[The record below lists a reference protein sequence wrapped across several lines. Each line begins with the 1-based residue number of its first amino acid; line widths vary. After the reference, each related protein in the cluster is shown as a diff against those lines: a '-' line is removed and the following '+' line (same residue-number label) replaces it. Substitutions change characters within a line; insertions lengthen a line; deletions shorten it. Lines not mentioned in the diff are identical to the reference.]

1 MFQNFAPSGSICLLV
16 LHVPFHSAQRHTA
29 TAIRQDRAERSMETI
44 PSFDQLFLAIEN
56 HWKQWWNDPKTIDV
70 NGQRPKNIQW
80 WWFSQKNIEIYNG
93 FCNIIDIFNVLRKLW
108 NHVFCR
114 IVFDVMVLLITLY
127 FLSCK
132 HAFHCKLNS
141 RTFYCIGFS
150 KPFSSKIWK
159 LSKNHWGQC
168 TVSPKIVLPSFSS
181 KAGSLLQYQCK
192 WK

>member
-1 MFQNFAPSGSICLLV
+1 MSSSSSASNSDDFPFFWNLYCSSRTRVTVVWRSINICWNYSHTSWVRLPAPVWLKFQQMLTKLQNAKK
-16 LHVPFHSAQRHTA
+16 HSMVMV
-29 TAIRQDRAERSMETI
+29 S
-44 PSFDQLFLAIEN
+44 S
-56 HWKQWWNDPKTIDV
+56 
-70 NGQRPKNIQW
+70 KNV
-80 WWFSQKNIEIYNG
+80 EIYNG

-159 LSKNHWGQC
+159 LSK
-168 TVSPKIVLPSFSS
+168 K
-181 KAGSLLQYQCK
+181 SLRSVHG
-192 WK
+192 

>member
-1 MFQNFAPSGSICLLV
+1 MKGKKV
-16 LHVPFHSAQRHTA
+16 LSVGPLHQKRYGRIHDSKVCGEHWKYQWCCK
-29 TAIRQDRAERSMETI
+29 
-44 PSFDQLFLAIEN
+44 N
-56 HWKQWWNDPKTIDV
+56 HWCQWPETKKHSMV
-70 NGQRPKNIQW
+70 MVSSKNV
-80 WWFSQKNIEIYNG
+80 EIYNG
-93 FCNIIDIFNVLRKLW
+93 LCKIIDISNVLRKLW
-108 NHVFCR
+108 NHVIYR

>member
-1 MFQNFAPSGSICLLV
+1 MFQNSAPSGSICLLV
-16 LHVPFHSAQRHTA
+16 LLVPFHSAQRHTA
-29 TAIRQDRAERSMETI
+29 TAIQQDRAERSIETI
-44 PSFDQLFLAIEN
+44 PLFDQLFLATEN
-56 HWKQWWNDPKTIDV
+56 QWCQWPETKKHSMV
-70 NGQRPKNIQW
+70 LVSSKNV
-80 WWFSQKNIEIYNG
+80 EIYNG
-93 FCNIIDIFNVLRKLW
+93 LCKIIDISNVLRKLW
-108 NHVFCR
+108 NHVIYR

>member
-1 MFQNFAPSGSICLLV
+1 MFQNSAPSGSICLLV
-16 LHVPFHSAQRHTA
+16 LLVPFHSAQRHTA
-29 TAIRQDRAERSMETI
+29 TAIQKDRAERSIETI
-44 PSFDQLFLAIEN
+44 PLFDQLFLATEN

-80 WWFSQKNIEIYNG
+80 WWFPQKTLKFTMVFAKSLI
-93 FCNIIDIFNVLRKLW
+93 FPIISA
-108 NHVFCR
+108 NHVIYR